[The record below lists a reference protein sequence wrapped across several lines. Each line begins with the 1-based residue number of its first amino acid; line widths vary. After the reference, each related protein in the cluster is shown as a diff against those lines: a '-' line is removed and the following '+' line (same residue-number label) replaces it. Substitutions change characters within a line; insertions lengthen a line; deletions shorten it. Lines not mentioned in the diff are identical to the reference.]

1 MKESPFVYL
10 LHVTY
15 PCFINVHNK
24 DKNRNSVVT
33 MSNLIAFWM
42 NRISQSQSAEISLVL
57 CEFQRGMFVSVI
69 CQGSFDEYSKALVCY
84 HVPGTFWRIRVE
96 IACYRKR
103 FKFSIFN
110 FP

>member
-1 MKESPFVYL
+1 M
-10 LHVTY
+10 
-15 PCFINVHNK
+15 HNK

-33 MSNLIAFWM
+33 ISNLMAIWM
-42 NRISQSQSAEISLVL
+42 NRINQSQSAEISLVL
-57 CEFQRGMFVSVI
+57 CEFQSGMFVSVI
-69 CQGSFDEYSKALVCY
+69 CQGAFDEYSKALVCN
-84 HVPGTFWRIRVE
+84 HVPGTFLRIRVE